1 MAAVLNAGAAGPDT
15 DIVIDKRAHPPG
27 RIKQIAEVLVVAAL
41 AQPH

>member
-15 DIVIDKRAHPPG
+15 GFVIDKRAQPPG
-27 RIKQIAEVLVVAAL
+27 RIKQIPEVLVVAAL